1 MYSDDTSGNKSKKW
15 NKFELFCITLACLP
29 KHEARKLNNIHYVTC
44 SNQLSAIELSK
55 PIVEDL
61 QKLENGIELYDA
73 HLGKNVLV
81 VAPLLCAMC
90 DNVRSAE
97 LVNHMGSKAVRLC
110 RLCMVC
116 YNC

>member
-15 NKFELFCITLACLP
+15 NKFEVFCVTLACLP
-29 KHEARKLNNIHYVTC
+29 KHDARKFNNIHFVTC
-44 SNQLSAIELSK
+44 SNQLSAIDLSK

-61 QKLENGIELYDA
+61 MKLEKGIEMFDT

-81 VAPLLCAMC
+81 ISPLICALC

-97 LVNHMGSKAVRLC
+97 LLNHMGSKATRLC

-116 YNC
+116 